1 MNDSVFTDLHVL
13 NDAVYYRKWLYS
25 LIRPHIGQNVLE
37 VGSGIGNY
45 TEMLLGR
52 KCVVATDV
60 EQKYVTYLQERF
72 AHDRAV
78 HVLKLDLE
86 NISDETADRL
96 APYRFD
102 TVINMNVLEHIH
114 DDIRVLHALKNLL
127 SLHGKIILV
136 VPSHQALFGSL
147 DTAYGHYRR
156 YHKENFIHISR
167 TIGMSLVEMR
177 YFNIVGISGWLYHG
191 KIRRKRT
198 LSQGSV
204 AVFDRWIV
212 PIVSIIERFI
222 HMPCGLSLMAVLQ
235 KTPQG
240 SPE

>member
-13 NDAVYYRKWLYS
+13 NDAVYYRKWLFS
-25 LIRPHIGQNVLE
+25 LIRPHVGQRVLE

-45 TEMLLGR
+45 TEMLLDR
-52 KCVVATDV
+52 TCVAATDV
-60 EQKYVTYLQERF
+60 EQKYVAFLQERF
-72 AHDRAV
+72 AKYSAV

-96 APYRFD
+96 TPFDFD

-114 DDIRVLHALKNLL
+114 DDVRALGALKNVL

-156 YHKENFIHISR
+156 YHKGDIKKLSR
-167 TIGMSLVEMR
+167 ALGMSLVEMR
-177 YFNIVGISGWLYHG
+177 YFNFVGIMGWMYHG
-191 KIRRKRT
+191 KIRKKRT

-222 HMPCGLSLMAVLQ
+222 HLPCGLSLMAVLR
-235 KTPQG
+235 KTPNG